1 MAIRFSS
8 VIKDAKGNNVF
19 VDIYDDDYTGSVM
32 DITLG
37 EQGINIRQDA
47 DDGIYTPVRK
57 RSCELGIV
65 TDDPEYFVNVF
76 ARPNKI
82 SVSVIS
88 IEYLFY
94 GRLVGDSIGYTTN
107 GYTYQTIK
115 VTFSDWLGLLSKI
128 DFAPITLV
136 PVYFNGDYVRDAPQ
150 PKHWGKY
157 AYKGMWHYSVKDDIF
172 LEFLNNG
179 ISAINVIGEVKK
191 YDENGNDILTQSLNY
206 TSNGEGMQRAY
217 INGDKLFGKSLYEV
231 LMYIC
236 ESFGYYAVMN
246 GRELNLVHI
255 NTKVNG
261 VNDDSI
267 PYYRYQLSG
276 GVVITT
282 TDGTTSLGAFGIMN
296 SNNPTIEYPQFTNI
310 TVKNVEV
317 KSDYGI
323 TDNVLNGWKALKDYE
338 GYTKE
343 NFQIYNEWAI
353 PYLKIT
359 QVDSSIKFSMVY
371 WDNGL
376 VVKTNM
382 TDPNNTFNQ
391 IRFNSVKFIVPQNVL
406 GSSGSALKVDVEYEI
421 LNAPSDTTFALG
433 FNIMFGTGSSITF
446 NVTHAYQLTTNSIIA
461 YNDIMQIIY
470 CEKSTTGKISVL
482 IDKTFTGFPCMAIGV
497 SGATKYDGNNYT
509 NTYAVRWKNVSVKM
523 LYADA
528 SRSFDYDKGE
538 TVNVVNDA
546 VVVDKITLEPK
557 LSSTTLVTS
566 SQTVRNHLNVYKNSI
581 HYIDKDGNVRLG
593 YKFSDKYDTTPYTLS
608 EYTGRVIARQYSRT
622 GREAELEVVLPT
634 MEISGQLPLLDLI
647 VGFDGRYWSIAT
659 AEWNVLDC
667 RAKLKLLE
675 HIPINDIPTEA
686 VICDESYYLLTDES
700 GNVIYIDSL

>member
-1 MAIRFSS
+1 MAIRFSAI
-8 VIKDAKGNNVF
+8 VKDAKGNNIY
-19 VDIYDDDYTGSVM
+19 VDIYDDDYTSYEM
-32 DITLG
+32 DIMLG

-47 DDGIYTPVRK
+47 DENVYSTIRK
-57 RSCELGIV
+57 RSCELEIV

-76 ARPNKI
+76 SRTDKI
-82 SVSVIS
+82 SVSVIG

-94 GRLVGDSIGYTTN
+94 GRLVGDSISYTTN
-107 GYTYQTIK
+107 GYANQTLK
-115 VTFSDWLGLLSKI
+115 LTFADWLGQMEKI
-128 DFAPITLV
+128 EFAPVTMV
-136 PVYFNGDYVRDAPQ
+136 PLYTNSQYVGDEPQ
-150 PKHWGKY
+150 PKHFG
-157 AYKGMWHYSVKDDIF
+157 AHDDKGLWHYSVKDDIF

-191 YDENGNDILTQSLNY
+191 FDENGNDILTQSLNY
-206 TSNGEGMQRAY
+206 TSNGEAMQQAY
-217 INGDKLFGKSLYEV
+217 INGEAVFGKKLSEV
-231 LMYIC
+231 LRIIC
-236 ESFGYYAVMN
+236 ESFGYYAVMV

-255 NTKVNG
+255 NSKING

-267 PYYRYQLSG
+267 PYYRYTLSG
-276 GVVITT
+276 GAVVTIS
-282 TDGTTSLGAFGIMN
+282 DSTTSLGAFSIMN
-296 SNNPTIEYPQFTNI
+296 EDYPTIDYPQFTNI
-310 TVKNVEV
+310 NVKNVEV
-317 KSDYGI
+317 KNDYGI

-353 PYLKIT
+353 PYVIVKEY
-359 QVDSSIKFSMVY
+359 DSTYNLVKCY

-376 VVKTNM
+376 VIMTNSVEDM
-382 TDPNNTFNQ
+382 QNQ
-391 IRFNSVKFIVPQNVL
+391 IRLSGVMFVVLQNVL
-406 GSSGSALKVDVEYEI
+406 GSNGSAIKVDAEYEI
-421 LNAPSDTTFALG
+421 LNAPSDTTFAYG
-433 FNIMFGTGSSITF
+433 FTILFGTGTSNSYNPTHRFSLKYNTIESINGF
-446 NVTHAYQLTTNSIIA
+446 SVEKQFS
-461 YNDIMQIIY
+461 
-470 CEKSTTGKISVL
+470 EKSTTGKISLL
-482 IDKTFTGFPCMAIGV
+482 IDKTYTCFQSMAIGV
-497 SGATKYDGNNYT
+497 SGATKYDGTNYT
-509 NTYAVRWKNVSVKM
+509 GAYAVRWKNVSVKM

-528 SRSFDYDKGE
+528 SSSFDYDKGE

-557 LSSTTLVTS
+557 LSSTTLTTS
-566 SQTVRNHLNVYKNSI
+566 SQPVRNHLNVYKNSI

-634 MEISGQLPLLDLI
+634 MNISGFLPLLDSI
-647 VGFDGRYWSIAT
+647 VNFDGRYWTVTT

-686 VICDESYYLLTDES
+686 VICDESYYMLTDES

>member
-115 VTFSDWLGLLSKI
+115 VTFTDWLGMLAKI
-128 DFAPITLV
+128 DFTPITLV
-136 PVYFNGDYVRDAPQ
+136 PVYSNGDYVRDAPQ
-150 PKHWGKY
+150 PKHWS
-157 AYKGMWHYSVKDDIF
+157 AHDEKGMWHYSVKDDIF

-191 YDENGNDILTQSLNY
+191 FDENGNDILTQSLNY

-217 INGDKLFGKSLYEV
+217 INGDILFGKSLYDV
-231 LMYIC
+231 LRYIC

-276 GVVITT
+276 GAVITT
-282 TDGTTSLGAFGIMN
+282 TDGTTSLGAFDLMN
-296 SNNPTIEYPQFTNI
+296 TNNPTIDYPQFTNV
-310 TVKNVEV
+310 TVKNIEV

-343 NFQIYNEWAI
+343 NFQVYNQWAI
-353 PYLKIT
+353 PYVIVKEY
-359 QVDSSIKFSMVY
+359 DSTYNLVKCY

-376 VVKTNM
+376 VIMTNSVEDM
-382 TDPNNTFNQ
+382 QNQ
-391 IRFNSVKFIVPQNVL
+391 IRLSGVMFVVLQNVL
-406 GSSGSALKVDVEYEI
+406 GSNGSAIKVDAEYEI
-421 LNAPSDTTFALG
+421 LNAPSETTFAYG
-433 FNIMFGTGSSITF
+433 FTILFGTGTSNSYNPTHRFSLKYNTIESINGF
-446 NVTHAYQLTTNSIIA
+446 GVEKQFS
-461 YNDIMQIIY
+461 
-470 CEKSTTGKISVL
+470 EKSTTGKISLL
-482 IDKTFTGFPCMAIGV
+482 IDKTYTGFQSMAIAV
-497 SGATKYDGNNYT
+497 SGATKYDGTNYT
-509 NTYAVRWKNVSVKM
+509 GAYAVRWKNVSVKM

-557 LSSTTLVTS
+557 LSSTTLTTS
-566 SQTVRNHLNVYKNSI
+566 SQTVRNHINVYKNSI

-593 YKFSDKYDTTPYTLS
+593 YKFSDKYDTTPYTLA
-608 EYTGRVIARQYSRT
+608 EYLGRVIARQYSRF
-622 GREAELEVVLPT
+622 GRYAELEVVLPT
-634 MEISGQLPLLDLI
+634 MNISGFLPLLDSI
-647 VGFDGRYWSIAT
+647 VNFDGRYWT
-659 AEWNVLDC
+659 VTNAEWNVLDC

-675 HIPINDIPTEA
+675 HIPINDSPTEA
-686 VICDESYYLLTDES
+686 VICDESYYMLTDDS
-700 GNVIYIDSL
+700 DNVVYIDSL